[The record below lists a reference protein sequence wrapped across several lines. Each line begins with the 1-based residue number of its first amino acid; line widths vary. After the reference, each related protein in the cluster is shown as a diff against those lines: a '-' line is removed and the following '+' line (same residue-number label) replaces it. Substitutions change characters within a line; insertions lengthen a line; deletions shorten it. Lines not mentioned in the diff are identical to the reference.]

1 MIFTGKY
8 AELYKLSIENP
19 EKFWKPVV
27 EKIFWYKKPEKI
39 LDASKPPFYRWFV
52 GGVTNTCYNAVD
64 RWVKAG
70 KKDQPAYIWV
80 SAELNQDRT
89 ITYGQLLDEVVA
101 FASVLKNSGVKKGDR
116 VIIYL
121 PMVPEACIAALAC
134 VRIGAVH
141 SIVFAGF
148 STESLAVR
156 INDAK
161 PKVLICADAGQRAG
175 RPVPLKPIVDEAL
188 DRAEHK
194 VPLVIVL
201 DRGLAKPNMVPIRD
215 IFWKDIVAQKGKDK
229 VECEK
234 VGSNDPSYILYTSGT
249 TGIPKGAL
257 RDTGGHIVA
266 LYHSMETIYGC
277 KPGEIYWA
285 ASDVGWVVGH
295 SYIIYAPLF
304 YGLTSLI
311 YEGTP
316 VHPDPGIWFRTIE
329 KYKVN
334 RLFTSPT
341 AFRVLK
347 KYDEKHIT
355 AHNLSSLKAIFLAGE
370 PLDAPTWEWA
380 TRVTKNIPIIDHYW
394 QTESGWAILTNPW
407 GVEQVKIKPGSPTF
421 PAWGWNLKV
430 IDQTGKE
437 MPAGEK
443 GFLVATPPTPP
454 GCLTT
459 VYNDDERYVTAYFKQ
474 FPGFVYATGDYAIK
488 DKDGYYFVLGRA
500 DEVIK
505 VAGHRLGTREIE
517 EAISAHPA
525 VAEQCCIG
533 IEDKEKGQV
542 PVAMIVLKEGRE
554 PTEELKA
561 EINQMVRNNVGAIA
575 AVHAIRFV
583 SKLPKTRSGKI
594 IRRVIKA
601 IFEGKELGDLST
613 IEDGT
618 SVDEIRD
625 ALKGMGEVK

>member
-1 MIFTGKY
+1 MAKY
-8 AELYKLSIENP
+8 KEMYKQSIENP
-19 EKFWKPVV
+19 EKFWKPFADKV
-27 EKIFWYKKPEKI
+27 FWYKKPEKI
-39 LDASKPPFYRWFV
+39 LDASKAPFYRWFV

-64 RWVKAG
+64 RWVEAG

-80 SAELNQDRT
+80 SSETNQDRI
-89 ITYGQLLDEVVA
+89 ITYGQLLDEVVK

-134 VRIGAVH
+134 ARIGAIH

-148 STESLAVR
+148 STESLAIR
-156 INDAK
+156 IDDAK
-161 PKVLICADAGQRAG
+161 PKVLVCADAGKRAG
-175 RPVPLKPIVDEAL
+175 KPVPLKSIVDEAL
-188 DRAEHK
+188 QRAQFK
-194 VPLVIVL
+194 VPVVILL
-201 DRGLAKPNMVPIRD
+201 DRGIVKPEMVAGRD
-215 IFWKDIVAQKGKDK
+215 VFWKDIVAKKGGDK

-234 VGSNDPSYILYTSGT
+234 MASTDPSYILYTSGT
-249 TGIPKGAL
+249 TGKPKGAL
-257 RDTGGHIVA
+257 RDTGGHLVA
-266 LYHSMETIYGC
+266 LYTSMETIYGC

-304 YGLTSLI
+304 YGITSVI

-316 VHPDPGIWFRTIE
+316 IYPDPGIWFRIIE
-329 KYKVN
+329 KYKIN
-334 RLFTSPT
+334 RMFTSPT

-347 KYDEKHIT
+347 KFDEKFIT
-355 AHNLSSLKAIFLAGE
+355 ERNLSTLKVIFLAGE

-407 GVEQVKIKPGSPTF
+407 GVEQIKIKPGSPTF

-430 IDQTGKE
+430 IDQAGKD
-437 MPAGEK
+437 MPDGEK
-443 GFLVATPPTPP
+443 GFLVGVPPTPP
-454 GCLTT
+454 GCLMTI
-459 VYNDDERYVTAYFKQ
+459 YGDDERYDIAYFKQ

-517 EAISAHPA
+517 EAILGHPA
-525 VAEQCCIG
+525 VAEVCTIG
-533 IEDKEKGQV
+533 IEDKEKGQI
-542 PVAMIVLKEGRE
+542 PVAMVVLKEGKT
-554 PTEELKA
+554 PSDALKT
-561 EINQMVRNNVGAIA
+561 EINNTVRNNVGAIA
-575 AVHAIRFV
+575 SVHDIKFV
-583 SKLPKTRSGKI
+583 MKLPKTRSGKI
-594 IRRVIKA
+594 IRRVVKA
-601 IFEGKELGDLST
+601 LFEGKPLGDLST

-618 SVDEIRD
+618 SVDEIRE
-625 ALKGMGEVK
+625 AIKGMGENK